1 MTEEKLKYSLAI
13 EKAAA
18 TLHGWYRSTADRVDR
33 DDLPALVREA
43 SGDIQNH
50 DELPNTLLTIEH
62 VFECM
67 EAIRVGIDWRA
78 DYCRPERTEELDPVQ
93 VARCSHE
100 AALDYKGD
108 FGGLQQSLAAWHQNM
123 YDTLR
128 WSGYGTITQKLA
140 DAEWNKLELARLT
153 KLVNG

>member
-13 EKAAA
+13 EKVAA
-18 TLHGWYRSTADRVDR
+18 TLHGWYKSTADRVDR

-50 DELPNTLLTIEH
+50 EDLPNTLLTIEH

-78 DYCRPERTEELDPVQ
+78 DYCRSERTEELDPVQ

-100 AALDYKGD
+100 SALAYRDD
-108 FGGLQQSLAAWHQNM
+108 FDGLYQSLATWHQNM

-128 WSGYGTITQKLA
+128 WAGYGAITQELA
-140 DAEWNKLELARLT
+140 HIEWSKLELARLT
-153 KLVNG
+153 KWVNG

>member
-13 EKAAA
+13 EKIAA
-18 TLHGWYRSTADRVDR
+18 TLNAGYESTADRVDR
-33 DDLPALVREA
+33 EDLHMLVREA

-50 DELPNTLLTIEH
+50 EDLPNTLLTIEH

-78 DYCRPERTEELDPVQ
+78 GYCRSERTEELDPVV

-100 AALDYKGD
+100 SALAYRDD

-128 WSGYGTITQKLA
+128 WAGYGAITQELA
-140 DAEWNKLELARLT
+140 DIEWNKLEYARLT

>member
-1 MTEEKLKYSLAI
+1 M
-13 EKAAA
+13 
-18 TLHGWYRSTADRVDR
+18 
-33 DDLPALVREA
+33 
-43 SGDIQNH
+43 
-50 DELPNTLLTIEH
+50 LTIEH
-62 VFECM
+62 VFACM
-67 EAIRVGIDWRA
+67 EAIRVGIDWCV
-78 DYCRPERTEELDPVQ
+78 DYCRSERTEELDPVQ

-128 WSGYGTITQKLA
+128 WSGYGIVTQKLA
-140 DAEWNKLELARLT
+140 AAEWDKLELARLT